1 MNQMIL
7 IVDDD
12 VLMRRTLMLQ
22 LQRSGYRTQM
32 AGSAEEALAF
42 ARQHT
47 PDLVLLDIG
56 LPGMDGLEAM
66 RHFRDEVG
74 APVIFITAR
83 RRELDEILGLELGAE
98 DYITKP
104 FDIDVL
110 RARVKVVLRRA
121 LRLKVPPAPP
131 PTRLQ
136 VDDLVVDL
144 IARTVT
150 LAGKALQFPRRT
162 FDLLALLAEKAGQVV
177 KSEELLE
184 RVWGADYQGEP
195 QVIYVHIRWLR
206 EKLESDPRHPT
217 RIVTLHGVGYKLV
230 RQAKDK

>member
-22 LQRSGYRTQM
+22 LERSGYRTQM
-32 AGSAEEALAF
+32 AESAEEALAF
-42 ARQHT
+42 ARQHA

-66 RHFRDEVG
+66 RYFRDEVE

-83 RRELDEILGLELGAE
+83 RRELDEVLGLELGAE

-110 RARVKVVLRRA
+110 RARVKVVLRR
-121 LRLKVPPAPP
+121 RRFTPPAPL
-131 PTRLQ
+131 TRLQ
-136 VDDLVVDL
+136 VDDLTIDL
-144 IARTVT
+144 AARTVSVFG
-150 LAGKALQFPRRT
+150 ARVQFSRRT
-162 FDLLALLAEKAGQVV
+162 FDLLAVLAEKAGQVV
-177 KSEELLE
+177 KSEELLT

-206 EKLESDPRHPT
+206 EKVETDPSHPQ

>member
-1 MNQMIL
+1 MNHKIL

-12 VLMRRTLMLQ
+12 ALMRRTLMLQ

-32 AGSAEEALAF
+32 AESAEEALAF
-42 ARQHT
+42 ARQQA

-74 APVIFITAR
+74 TPVIFITAR
-83 RRELDEILGLELGAE
+83 RREFDEVLGLELGAE

-110 RARVKVVLRRA
+110 RARIRVVLRRTQ
-121 LRLKVPPAPP
+121 RTPPAPP
-131 PTRLQ
+131 TRFE
-136 VDDLVVDL
+136 VDDLTIDL
-144 IARTVT
+144 AARTVT
-150 LAGKALQFPRRT
+150 VAGKAVQLPRRT
-162 FDLLALLAEKAGQVV
+162 FDLLAVLAEKAGQVV
-177 KSEELLE
+177 SSESLLT

-206 EKLESDPRHPT
+206 ERIEADSRQPQ
-217 RIVTLHGVGYKLV
+217 RIVTVHGVGYKLV
-230 RQAKDK
+230 RKEGQ

>member
-22 LQRSGYRTQM
+22 LQRNGYRTQM
-32 AGSAEEALAF
+32 AESAEEALAL
-42 ARQHT
+42 ARQQA

-83 RRELDEILGLELGAE
+83 RRELDEVLGLELGAE

-110 RARVKVVLRRA
+110 RVRIKVVLRRSRRMS
-121 LRLKVPPAPP
+121 LVPSPP
-131 PTRLQ
+131 PTHLQ
-136 VDDLVVDL
+136 VDDLAIDL
-144 IARTVT
+144 MARTVMV
-150 LAGKALQFPRRT
+150 AGKAVQFPRRT
-162 FDLLALLAEKAGQVV
+162 FDLLAVLAEKAGQVV

-184 RVWGADYQGEP
+184 RVWGADYEGEP

-206 EKLESDPRHPT
+206 EKLETDPRHPK

-230 RQAKDK
+230 QQAKD

>member
-1 MNQMIL
+1 
-7 IVDDD
+7 
-12 VLMRRTLMLQ
+12 
-22 LQRSGYRTQM
+22 M

-42 ARQHT
+42 ARQHA

-121 LRLKVPPAPP
+121 LRLKAPPP

-184 RVWGADYQGEP
+184 QVWGANYEGEP

-206 EKLESDPRHPT
+206 EKLESDPRHPK

-230 RQAKDK
+230 RQGD